1 MFRNI
6 LIAVDP
12 DRRADAVRLLALAA
26 ELRRCFGAS
35 LTIATV
41 LTDWS
46 MVARAERS
54 PGAADRLVEVA
65 RARLAALVHKVS
77 GIAGAEH
84 RVETGSVHRGILNAA
99 AHVGADLILL
109 SAPASGWRGSLFGT
123 AARVARGAGCSVLI
137 IRD

>member
-6 LIAVDP
+6 LIAVDA
-12 DRRADAVRLLALAA
+12 DRRADALKLLALAA

-46 MVARAERS
+46 MVVRAERS
-54 PGAADRLVEVA
+54 LGAAGRLGEVA
-65 RARLAALVHKVS
+65 RARLAALAHKVP
-77 GIAGAEH
+77 GIEGAEH
-84 RVETGSVHRGILNAA
+84 RVETGPVHRGILKAA

-109 SAPASGWRGSLFGT
+109 SSPASGWRGMLFGT
-123 AARVARGAGCSVLI
+123 AARVARRAGCSVFIL
-137 IRD
+137 RD